1 MSARPQPP
9 HRTTTASGMRRN
21 LFSSNLSRR
30 PTGPSST
37 SATSATTL
45 QLADEHA
52 EDRDI
57 VARDEEGNY
66 RLEMPNVGP
75 LPRDDAREERE
86 VESRLIETYRKHQ
99 QHIEPNELKATL
111 QASLQAKVES
121 LDEDKW
127 MFEGDDPLPS

>member
-1 MSARPQPP
+1 MSSRTQPP

-21 LFSSNLSRR
+21 LFNSNLSRR

-45 QLADEHA
+45 QLADEA
-52 EDRDI
+52 TEDRDI

-75 LPRDDAREERE
+75 LPRDDAREERGKDMR
-86 VESRLIETYRKHQ
+86 SRLGVSCSCSWVRC
-99 QHIEPNELKATL
+99 
-111 QASLQAKVES
+111 
-121 LDEDKW
+121 
-127 MFEGDDPLPS
+127 

>member
-75 LPRDDAREERE
+75 LPRDDAREERG
-86 VESRLIETYRKHQ
+86 
-99 QHIEPNELKATL
+99 
-111 QASLQAKVES
+111 
-121 LDEDKW
+121 
-127 MFEGDDPLPS
+127 M